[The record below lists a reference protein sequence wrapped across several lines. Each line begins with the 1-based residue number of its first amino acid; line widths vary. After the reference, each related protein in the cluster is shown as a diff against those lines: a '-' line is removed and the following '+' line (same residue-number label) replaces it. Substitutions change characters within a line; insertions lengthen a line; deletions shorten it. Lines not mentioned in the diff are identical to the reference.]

1 MDSQWM
7 TKKEA
12 ATYLKISV
20 TNLTNKKGE
29 IPHFKIKGRVLFKRS
44 DLDAWVESHKVPVI
58 PAMDMKAEAKRIMQN
73 LANKLTRNCEA

>member
-12 ATYLKISV
+12 AAYLKISV

-29 IPHFKIKGRVLFKRS
+29 IAHFKIKGRVLFKRS
-44 DLDAWVESHKVPVI
+44 DLDAWVESHIVLTI

-73 LANKLTRNCEA
+73 LARKATA